1 MTGISMPGTAAGSSH
16 SLSMP
21 DLDPALAKK
30 VLEAEVRNLVKKVGD
45 GGTLS
50 STDRQV
56 FLSFTEGNASA
67 DEIREARIGSLLR
80 KWMDGG
86 RLSGSERDEIAHIM
100 PDAIA
105 VNTEAAPLPDR
116 PGSLIRQEIESI
128 YGISRAKYF
137 RWMQDGN
144 AVPEGPDLP
153 PFDDP
158 KGMVAWY
165 ERMKLRGIFKKK
177 CPKILADLAIKG
189 LPARETLKPAP
200 VAAPVAASRP
210 AVGGI
215 TYIPRDVPEE
225 RGFLVEHEKLEVHT
239 ARLREDYLKA
249 YEEGDT
255 EKGNLLKAMYFEA
268 YELLRKSA
276 AQKGPITMAEG
287 SQVKVA
293 DVEEDLSSIIP
304 AMVGNLISPQHIR
317 ALYDELQLEKCGIGF
332 AAFQTAHRRQ
342 TILCFEVIKKSRFA
356 PPFHFDADAA
366 A

>member
-1 MTGISMPGTAAGSSH
+1 MTGISTPGTAVGFSH
-16 SLSMP
+16 FLSMA
-21 DLDPALAKK
+21 DLDPALARK
-30 VLEAEVRNLVKKVGD
+30 VLEADVRNLVKKVGD

-50 STDRQV
+50 NTDRQV
-56 FLSFTEGNASA
+56 FLAFTEGTASA
-67 DEIREARIGSLLR
+67 DEMREARIGSLLR

-105 VNTEAAPLPDR
+105 VNTEAAPLPER
-116 PGSLIRQEIESI
+116 SGSLIRQEIESI

-144 AVPEGPDLP
+144 AVPDGPDLP

-177 CPKILADLAIKG
+177 CPKILSDLAIKG
-189 LPARETLKPAP
+189 LPARETVKPTVPA
-200 VAAPVAASRP
+200 VAAPRP
-210 AVGGI
+210 AVNGV
-215 TYIPRDVPEE
+215 TFMPRDVPEE

-317 ALYDELQLEKCGIGF
+317 ALYDELQLEKHGIVF
-332 AAFQTAHRRQ
+332 AAFQMAHRRQ